1 MYLVLN
7 DTYMI
12 LLIDNFSKK
21 SELIYSYLTKNNHKV
36 DFAFSLASAFELI
49 HCNKYQALII
59 NYEILNTGIIQL
71 CQKMRKKNAS
81 IIFLCEK
88 LDTECELSIYQA
100 GDVEVLL
107 EPYSHKKLLQK
118 LASLNIKPLNC
129 LSALEIDDGSCNV
142 VFNNKALVLSKL
154 QMSIFNALV
163 QRHPNAVS
171 RSEII
176 KQIKESLYIESYQL
190 SPHIYNLSATL
201 KKSFGTLFIK
211 NIYGEGYKLLN
222 LNL

>member
-1 MYLVLN
+1 
-7 DTYMI
+7 MI

-21 SELIYSYLTKNNHKV
+21 AELTYSYLTRNNYKV
-36 DFAFSLASAFELI
+36 DFAFSSASAFELI

-71 CQKMRKKNAS
+71 CKKMRKNNAS

-100 GDVEVLL
+100 GDGEVLL
-107 EPYSHKKLLQK
+107 EPYSHQRLLHKLGY
-118 LASLNIKPLNC
+118 LNTKPQNY
-129 LSALEIDDGSCNV
+129 LSTFTVDNETCSV
-142 VFNNKALVLSKL
+142 VFNDRALVLSKL
-154 QMSIFNALV
+154 QMSILNALV

>member
-1 MYLVLN
+1 
-7 DTYMI
+7 MI

-71 CQKMRKKNAS
+71 CKKMRKKNAS
-81 IIFLCEK
+81 IIFLCEN

-100 GDVEVLL
+100 GDGEVLL
-107 EPYSHKKLLQK
+107 EPYTNQRLLDKLGY
-118 LASLNIKPLNC
+118 LNMKPETY
-129 LSALEIDDGSCNV
+129 LSALVIDDGSCSV
-142 VFNNKALVLSKL
+142 VFKDKKLVLSKL
-154 QMSIFNALV
+154 QINILNVLV
-163 QRHPNAVS
+163 KRYPNAVS

-190 SPHIYNLSATL
+190 APNIHNLSTKL
-201 KKSFGTLFIK
+201 KKTFGTLFIK
-211 NIYGEGYKLLN
+211 NIYGEGYKILN